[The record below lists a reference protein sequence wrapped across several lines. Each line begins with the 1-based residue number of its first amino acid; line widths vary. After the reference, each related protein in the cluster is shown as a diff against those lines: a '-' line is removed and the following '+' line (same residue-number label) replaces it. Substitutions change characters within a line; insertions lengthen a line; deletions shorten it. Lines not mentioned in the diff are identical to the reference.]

1 MKKLIGIIFI
11 MFSLTSLSAKV
22 KGYNIEKEEVI
33 QMVYDTTK
41 LVFSENHDEWN
52 DIILGTL
59 AAETDLGSYRAGSK
73 HGIAQITP
81 VAFKFIKQQVLKD
94 KETYAKLK
102 NSGLDFKKITFNEL
116 THNHKASVV
125 AMSLYYKYVVETKK
139 VNIHGKDKA
148 EVWKKYYNTYAGA
161 GTKQHFNKAYNRNK
175 EIIKDTL
182 LVCKAD
188 DVNLVKDI
196 KVEEMRNEFLASSKP
211 LVDDLKTNVSSVK
224 TTIEHSDNFTTF
236 TYTVKLHKSEIIGFS
251 YKVLNKSITKLI
263 TLRA

>member
-11 MFSLTSLSAKV
+11 MFSLTSLSAKA

-41 LVFSENHDEWN
+41 LVFNENHDEWN

-59 AAETDLGSYRAGSK
+59 AAETDIGAYRAGSK

-81 VAFKFIKQQVLKD
+81 VAFKFIKQQVIKD

-102 NSGLDFKKITFNEL
+102 SNGLDFKKITFNEL

-125 AMSLYYKYVVETKK
+125 AMTLYYKYVTETKK

-175 EIIKDTL
+175 DIIKDTL
-182 LVCKAD
+182 LVCKAND
-188 DVNLVKDI
+188 INLVKDV

-211 LVDDLKTNVSSVK
+211 LLDDLKTNVSSVK
-224 TTIEHSDNFTTF
+224 TTVEHSDSFTTF
-236 TYTVKLHKSEIIGFS
+236 TYTVKLHKSEIIGFA
-251 YKVLNKSITKLI
+251 YKVLNKSITRLI

>member
-22 KGYNIEKEEVI
+22 RGYNIEKEEVI

-41 LVFSENHDEWN
+41 LVFNENHDEWN

-59 AAETDLGSYRAGSK
+59 AAETDIGAYRAGSK

-81 VAFKFIKQQVLKD
+81 VAFKFIKQQVIKD

-102 NSGLDFKKITFNEL
+102 SNGLDFKKITFNEL

-175 EIIKDTL
+175 DIIQDTL
-182 LVCKAD
+182 LVCKAND
-188 DVNLVKDI
+188 INLVEDV

-211 LVDDLKTNVSSVK
+211 LLDDLRTNVSSVK
-224 TTIEHSDNFTTF
+224 TTVEHSDNFTTF
-236 TYTVKLHKSEIIGFS
+236 TYTVKLHKSEIIGFA
-251 YKVLNKSITKLI
+251 YKVLNKPIARI
-263 TLRA
+263 IGLRA